1 MFNGDE
7 TNFQFC
13 PKTQKVLA
21 PRGSQNVC
29 EVIMGSDKEALTVI
43 FTFSAAGFMCPPM
56 IVYNYKRLSHEIAQ
70 SIPDEWGIGLNES
83 GWINSEVFFY
93 EFVGSIFHLFLF
105 RNKIKLPVILFVNC
119 HKSHMRFQLSQLCIE
134 LNIVLVALYP

>member
-29 EVIMGSDKEALTVI
+29 EVIMGSDKEALTVM

-56 IVYNYKRLSHEIAQ
+56 IVYNYKRLSHE
-70 SIPDEWGIGLNES
+70 WGIGLNES
-83 GWINSEVFFY
+83 GWINSEDFY

-105 RNKIKLPVILFVNC
+105 INKIKLNVILFVNG
-119 HKSHMRFQLSQLCIE
+119 HKSHMTFQLSQLCIE